1 MTAAVTRGFGVY
13 GNTLNNADATHA
25 WRAFDR
31 RVQTSGSFGTHN
43 ANTNGDNRY
52 AWAMVSFPEPRVV
65 RGWSLQFEYA
75 WSSFWLAIEGKLLG
89 GAWTRI
95 FESSSTNPVNYG
107 RYEATMTP
115 MQCTAVRILTD
126 YSSYPV
132 QSCQFFDCVPLVP
145 VTLTSN
151 NAMAT
156 AGVELASETNNYN
169 LYRCFTEQSN
179 AYTHGTAAWY
189 YNEGNWQSNKGF
201 VGTRDQNRFFIRFAE
216 PKRVIGFSVRGI
228 FDDYYYDDDYFR
240 QNCYAN
246 CLLIEGRESDAD
258 FWRPLAEVEFEPSE
272 RRTRYF
278 DFPVS
283 RTVSQLRITVQDVTH
298 GTSASNNA
306 SVYLPPMQVWGKYL
320 LCSAPAVS

>member
-1 MTAAVTRGFGVY
+1 MY

-107 RYEATMTP
+107 RFGATTAT

-132 QSCQFFDCVPLVP
+132 RSCQFFDCVPLVP